1 MRSST
6 SMWVAIL
13 CAYATIGCIPKGGSS
28 GGGSSAG
35 AENTADGKACGP
47 DGVLDDGE
55 DVDNRVLARSGRT
68 GYWYTFAD
76 KVGSTVTPAAGG
88 AFAMEQQG
96 ANGSTRSAKVV
107 GKIGTGDVVFAGVGV
122 NFIDPKG
129 PYDASAYKGVS
140 FYARR
145 GESSVGKV
153 RLKVPDASTD
163 PDGGACSDCYND
175 FGMDLELTTT
185 WKKYVVPFSAMKQ
198 LAGWGAPR
206 PSAIN
211 STKLY
216 GLQWQVNSAGASYEL
231 WIDDIQFT
239 GCP

>member
-1 MRSST
+1 MR
-6 SMWVAIL
+6 I
-13 CAYATIGCIPKGGSS
+13 ATWTWAAVLIGSAAAGCIPKASAS

-55 DVDNRVLARSGRT
+55 DVDNRVLARGGRT

-76 KVGSTVTPAAGG
+76 KVGTTVTPAPGG
-88 AFAMEQQG
+88 TFAMADQG
-96 ANGSTRSAKVV
+96 ANGSTRSAQVN
-107 GKIGTGDVVFAGVGV
+107 GKIGTGEVVFGGVGV
-122 NFIDPKG
+122 NFVDPKG
-129 PYDASAYKGVS
+129 PYDASAFKGVS

-145 GESSVGKV
+145 GETSSGKV
-153 RLKVPDASTD
+153 RLKVPDANTD

-175 FGMDLELTTT
+175 FGIDLELTTT
-185 WKKYVVPFSAMKQ
+185 WTKYVVPFSSMKQ

-206 PSAIN
+206 PAAI
-211 STKLY
+211 SPAKLY
-216 GLQWQVNSAGASYEL
+216 GLQWQVNSAGASYEI